1 MKLLVSFHQVQVQV
15 VPDDGTLRLQWEVSN
30 KVSHV
35 VVRAVSERE
44 VVQVSI
50 PAIEYKSLFQR
61 NKYYHLK
68 GLKSLTDYTL
78 YFDVRSSNG
87 ARSQV
92 VKRVRTKED
101 ITAPKDRLQQVKVKK
116 ISGGIRISW
125 DKESVKAGKTDIEQA
140 MIRIKD
146 ITTNKVI
153 KEVRVRDIEKGEVNI
168 LELGSKGGKIYDIG
182 AIYED
187 RNGNKASSEDRL
199 LTNIEISKLSNK
211 ESGIFFEKLSVEA
224 KDKKGKEADE
234 SLHIK
239 WGDFVYTDGKQVSV
253 QVRETAT
260 EVLLLDT
267 KIRETSEEKV
277 SEAVERS
284 NDYVSWYE
292 AKDGVAV
299 RKLYGIQE
307 YSIEVSAYKNGVYFS
322 GVEKKATTTDKQTE
336 SVGNISVVANATS
349 IIVGWRSPA
358 VRDYAGVEISVEK
371 DGVLVV
377 VKQETDNTVEQVAI
391 RGLEERTTYNIL
403 VRSVDRAGNKGR
415 AVVRNGITTR
425 KDEEAPE
432 SPSDI
437 RVNYMAVL
445 SERVASTIG
454 WQEPLRSKARNQDI
468 KVYKLI
474 IRKKEEGREIVSQE
488 IAYPTIEYYTE
499 LLENTTE
506 YSVSLYSEDYAGNT
520 SGVTTKII
528 RTPSPIEAPEARVL
542 EGLKPVLETSGEIQ
556 IVATFKE
563 GAGEGEVYTI
573 SMYEGAIF
581 IATKSIRGAAKEI
594 RFGIG
599 EGLEVPREKE
609 QAKRYGFKL
618 IKEVNGVVSSA
629 TDLTPS
635 EEEKIEV
642 YDSIST
648 PPPAPKRAEIL
659 FEREI
664 NEREIRAKYRFTVGD
679 FTSEYK
685 ALDGNVLKKDE
696 VLYKVYVVEGDKRS
710 RSGEEIKEQ
719 AIRTQAIPVLTVEG
733 ETTKTEHTVF
743 FEGKRGTT
751 YTAVIEAINKRNPS
765 SYTHVEGGSETKQT
779 IRLKIPHTVPKA
791 SSFADDNAVV
801 YTVLETGKNV
811 LTVAIKK
818 ADIEGV
824 ETTDGRE
831 LTDGDI
837 AYYVLYAKAEELR
850 RKPGSVEELWRAGK
864 GGDSIV
870 KYIKVIGDDRAVIR
884 VEIVDSRSEGD
895 MGSTPVEEAKDY
907 YVGVRIV
914 NTTAREYN
922 ANDSSKLFIDNY
934 YGDIEEIKEVRSS
947 QAEAPAKSLLEGILS
962 VGRSTVREGAIKV
975 ELKELRD
982 FTEGRDYAGKAI
994 SSNEELKYRVYG
1006 IQKETVPTEEEV
1018 LAVGKEVAL
1027 GLASG
1032 GSYIQRAI
1040 SVLGIAVPEQ
1050 EAIEGGKSYHFV
1062 VEVAIATDESKKVLS
1077 SVASVETSGATAPG
1091 EVRAIRV
1098 ASKAI
1103 RATVVWEAP
1112 ALSTRHKSK
1121 TGEQLK
1127 TAEVSYKIYKR
1138 AKNGDTERTVE
1149 AIKTV
1154 DNSPQIV
1161 GAGTTRF
1168 ELTGLTE
1175 DTSYELVVQAVNAT
1189 DDTQESE
1196 GAKYE
1201 FKTKE
1206 SFASPGIPTI
1216 QARANGNGIN
1226 GNIRAPNDK
1235 GTAED
1240 GTALRDEQI
1249 EYRVYYAPSNREID
1263 AETVK
1268 TRAKEAGDVK
1278 AGGVKI
1284 IGGGVARYS
1293 IAGLHYGRTYYITVE
1308 AVNSFRSSK
1317 KSRPSIVVRVETGSA
1332 ATASGEA
1339 TVLTADESTERQL
1352 RFRAEAPRDT
1362 GTKADGLTVVEA
1374 SALRYWLYYAKFGET
1389 SNGVSVTSTTSAADV
1404 VSAVGTVIHAR
1415 NKDRGR
1421 IERDSRTLVDG
1432 FVLTGLTGG
1441 VKYRYTIVTVHP
1453 EGVRYN
1459 SAPAGA
1465 KTATVKSEA
1474 TASGEATVLTA
1485 DESTERQLR
1494 FTARAPMN
1502 TGTKADGTA
1511 VEESALR
1518 YWLYYAKLGETS
1530 NGVSVT
1536 STTSAVDVVSAVG
1549 TVIHARGK
1557 DRGRI
1562 ERTGRTLV
1570 DGFVLTGLTGGVKYR
1585 YTIVTVHP
1593 EGVRYNSAPAGA
1605 ETATVKSEATA
1616 SGEAT
1621 VLTADESTERQLRFR
1636 AEAPRDTGKQAD
1648 GTAVEANALR
1658 YWLYYAKLGETSN
1671 GVSVTS
1677 TTSAADVVSAVGT
1690 VTRASSKDRGRIERD
1705 GRTLVN
1711 GFVLT
1716 GLTGGVQYRYTIV
1729 TVHPEGVRYNS
1740 APAGAKTATVKS
1752 EATASGEATVLTA
1765 DDTMQ
1770 KRLTFRARAPMNT
1783 GTKADGTAVEES
1795 ALRYWLYYA
1804 KLGETS
1810 NGVSVTSTTSAVDVV
1825 SAVGTVIHARG
1836 KDRGRIERD
1845 SRTLADGFVLTGLTG
1860 GVKYRYTIVTVHP
1873 EGVRYNS
1880 APAGAKTATV
1890 KSEATASGEA
1900 TVLTADDT
1908 MQKRLTFTARAP
1920 MNTGTKADG
1929 TAVEES
1935 ALRYW
1940 LYYAKF
1946 GETSNGVSVTS
1957 TTSAVDV
1964 VSAVGTVTNDRG
1976 KDRGRIE
1983 RDGRTLVNGFVLTG
1997 LTGGVKYRYTIVTVH
2012 PEGVRYN
2019 SAPAGAKTATVKS
2032 EATAPGEVT
2041 SPTVTEQGDEIIVTA
2056 TPPSDRG
2063 KKIDGSSV
2071 SETEIKY
2078 TLYYVKVGG
2087 DDGVP
2092 IQANA
2097 VGLIQA
2103 KAEET
2108 GLASTLAGKKALRGD
2123 TALATGFRIAGLTE
2137 DTLYQYFIRVT
2148 NSDDAAKYSDTSEVL
2163 VFTLKPRGGKAEVI
2177 QPTLED
2183 GTPRKEI
2190 GNDEY
2195 KQSGTPIRHI
2205 NIPRTITKIGEGAFQ
2220 DNRLKRVVLPDSL
2233 EELGAGA
2240 FEGNEI
2246 EEVTFGSQLRSIP
2259 DGVFRKNRL
2268 RSLVIPDTVEGID
2281 KNAFVDNNDL
2291 REVKLSKK
2299 LFDTIGAE
2307 EGGLAEVFG
2316 DQVLYYLDYDEILLG
2331 GITAPG
2337 EATIL
2342 TADEST
2348 ERQLRFRAE
2357 APRDTG
2363 TQADGKTAV
2372 EANALRYWLYYA
2384 KLGETVN
2391 GVSVTSTTSAAD
2403 VVSAVG
2409 TVTHA
2414 SSKEVGRI
2422 ERTGRTLADGFVLT
2436 GLTGGVKYRYTI
2448 VTVYPDPDSDK
2459 FNSAPAGAK
2468 TATVKSEAT
2477 ASGKATVLTADEST
2491 VRKLKFRA
2499 RAPRDTGKQADG
2511 TAVEANALRYW
2522 LYYAKLGETSNG
2534 VSVTSTTSA
2543 ADVVSAIGNVIH
2555 ARNKDRGRI
2564 ERDGR
2569 TLVNGFVLTG
2579 LTGGV
2584 KYRYTIVTVH
2594 PEGVRYNSAPA
2605 GAKTATVKLEA
2616 TASGEATVLT
2626 ADDTMQKRLT
2636 FRARAPSDTGKQ
2648 ADGTA
2653 VGANALRYWLYY
2665 AKLGE
2670 TVNGV
2675 SVTSTTSAADV
2686 VSAIGNVI
2694 HARNKDRGRI
2704 ERDGRTLVNGFVL
2717 TGLTGGVKYRYTIV
2731 TVHPEGVRYNS
2742 APAGAKTAT
2751 VKLEATASGEA
2762 TILFADEST
2771 ERQLRFTARAPSDTG
2786 KQADGTA
2793 VEANALR
2800 YWLYYAK
2807 LGETVNGVSVTSTTS
2822 AVDVVKAV
2830 ETVIHARSK
2839 DRGRIERDGR
2849 TLVNGFV
2856 LTGLTGGVKY
2866 RYTIVTVHP
2875 EGVRFNSTPAGAKTA
2890 IVKSEATAS
2899 GEATVLTADDTMQKR
2914 LTFTARAPSDTGK
2927 QADGTVVEVNALA
2940 YWLYYAKLGETVN
2953 GVSITST
2960 TSATDVVSA
2969 VGTVTH
2975 ARGKDRG
2982 RIERIGRTLVNG
2994 FVLTGLT
3001 GGVKYRY
3008 TIVTVH
3014 PEGVRFNSAP
3024 APAETATV
3032 KSEAT
3037 APGEAT
3043 VFTADDTM
3051 QKRLTFRAEAPSDT
3065 GKQADGTA
3073 VEANALRYWLYYAK
3087 VAARSNGIIVKERT
3101 SATDVIKAVGTV
3113 TNDMNKEV
3121 GRIERT
3127 GRTLVNGFVLIGLT
3141 GGVQYRYTIVTVH
3154 PEGVRF
3160 NSAPATAKTAT
3171 VKSEATAPGV
3181 VTVLTADESTVL
3193 QLRFTARA
3201 PSDTGKQADGTAV
3214 EANALRYWLYYA
3226 KLGETVNGV
3235 SVTSTTSAADVVKAV
3250 GTVTNDMGKEVGR
3263 IEGTGRTLA
3272 DGFVLTGLTGGVKYR
3287 YTIVTVHPEGVRY
3300 NSAPATAEIA
3310 TVKNYRW
3317 TKVTKIG
3324 KKWSSRFGH
3333 ATEVFDDKIW
3343 VLGGVNN
3350 KGEYKND
3357 VWNSSDGVKW
3367 TEVTESAPWSG
3378 RFGHATVMFDDKLWV
3393 LGGVNIGNTYEYD
3406 VWNSSDGVKWTKVT
3420 EIVGF
3425 SGRSKH
3431 TMVVFKKKLWVLGG
3445 INNEGDFKNDVW
3457 NSSDGVKWT
3466 KVTEHADWSVRR
3478 GHATVVFDEKI
3489 WVLGGGK
3496 NDVWSSSDGVKWT
3509 KVTEHAGWSGRLGHT
3524 TVVFDDKLWV
3534 LGGGK
3539 NDVWSSS
3546 DGVKWTKVTEHADWS
3561 GRSEHT
3567 TVVFKKKPWVL
3578 GGIGLGWD
3586 ILDDVWYGMPQNLMR
3601 VIKQEKE

>member
-1 MKLLVSFHQVQVQV
+1 MSEIQEPVRNIGGGGGGRPQYKVLLGIVVVLVLGVLFFSCKDSNAILVKYVKLLVSFHQVQVQV

-211 ESGIFFEKLSVEA
+211 EGGIFFKELSVEA
-224 KDKKGKEADE
+224 KDKEGKEADE

-336 SVGNISVVANATS
+336 SVRNISVVANATS

-377 VKQETDNTVEQVAI
+377 VKQETDNTVEQVVI

-425 KDEEAPE
+425 KDEETPE

-488 IAYPTIEYYTE
+488 ITYPTIEYYTE

-696 VLYKVYVVEGDKRS
+696 VLYKVYVVEGDERS

-850 RKPGSVEELWRAGK
+850 RKPGSVEELWRAEE
-864 GGDSIV
+864 GGENIA
-870 KYIKVIGDDRAVIR
+870 KYIKVIGDDKAVIR

-907 YVGVRIV
+907 YIGVRIV

-1032 GSYIQRAI
+1032 GRYIQRAI

-1149 AIKTV
+1149 AIKTA

-1196 GAKYE
+1196 GARYE

-1216 QARANGNGIN
+1216 QARANGNAIN

-1362 GTKADGLTVVEA
+1362 GKQADGLTVVEA

-1474 TASGEATVLTA
+1474 TASGE
-1485 DESTERQLR
+1485 
-1494 FTARAPMN
+1494 
-1502 TGTKADGTA
+1502 
-1511 VEESALR
+1511 
-1518 YWLYYAKLGETS
+1518 
-1530 NGVSVT
+1530 
-1536 STTSAVDVVSAVG
+1536 
-1549 TVIHARGK
+1549 
-1557 DRGRI
+1557 
-1562 ERTGRTLV
+1562 
-1570 DGFVLTGLTGGVKYR
+1570 
-1585 YTIVTVHP
+1585 
-1593 EGVRYNSAPAGA
+1593 
-1605 ETATVKSEATA
+1605 
-1616 SGEAT
+1616 
-1621 VLTADESTERQLRFR
+1621 
-1636 AEAPRDTGKQAD
+1636 
-1648 GTAVEANALR
+1648 
-1658 YWLYYAKLGETSN
+1658 
-1671 GVSVTS
+1671 
-1677 TTSAADVVSAVGT
+1677 
-1690 VTRASSKDRGRIERD
+1690 
-1705 GRTLVN
+1705 
-1711 GFVLT
+1711 
-1716 GLTGGVQYRYTIV
+1716 
-1729 TVHPEGVRYNS
+1729 
-1740 APAGAKTATVKS
+1740 
-1752 EATASGEATVLTA
+1752 
-1765 DDTMQ
+1765 
-1770 KRLTFRARAPMNT
+1770 
-1783 GTKADGTAVEES
+1783 
-1795 ALRYWLYYA
+1795 
-1804 KLGETS
+1804 
-1810 NGVSVTSTTSAVDVV
+1810 
-1825 SAVGTVIHARG
+1825 
-1836 KDRGRIERD
+1836 
-1845 SRTLADGFVLTGLTG
+1845 
-1860 GVKYRYTIVTVHP
+1860 
-1873 EGVRYNS
+1873 
-1880 APAGAKTATV
+1880 
-1890 KSEATASGEA
+1890 
-1900 TVLTADDT
+1900 
-1908 MQKRLTFTARAP
+1908 
-1920 MNTGTKADG
+1920 
-1929 TAVEES
+1929 
-1935 ALRYW
+1935 
-1940 LYYAKF
+1940 
-1946 GETSNGVSVTS
+1946 
-1957 TTSAVDV
+1957 
-1964 VSAVGTVTNDRG
+1964 
-1976 KDRGRIE
+1976 
-1983 RDGRTLVNGFVLTG
+1983 
-1997 LTGGVKYRYTIVTVH
+1997 
-2012 PEGVRYN
+2012 
-2019 SAPAGAKTATVKS
+2019 
-2032 EATAPGEVT
+2032 VT

-2108 GLASTLAGKKALRGD
+2108 GLASTLAGKKALRGN

-2195 KQSGTPIRHI
+2195 KRSGTPIRHI

-2316 DQVLYYLDYDEILLG
+2316 DQVLYYRDHDGILLG

-2337 EATIL
+2337 EATVL

-2363 TQADGKTAV
+2363 KQADGKTAV

-2391 GVSVTSTTSAAD
+2391 GVSVTSTTSATD

-2414 SSKEVGRI
+2414 SSKEVGRL

-2477 ASGKATVLTADEST
+2477 ASGEATVLTADEST

-2499 RAPRDTGKQADG
+2499 EAPRDTGTKADG
-2511 TAVEANALRYW
+2511 TAVE
-2522 LYYAKLGETSNG
+2522 
-2534 VSVTSTTSA
+2534 
-2543 ADVVSAIGNVIH
+2543 
-2555 ARNKDRGRI
+2555 
-2564 ERDGR
+2564 
-2569 TLVNGFVLTG
+2569 
-2579 LTGGV
+2579 
-2584 KYRYTIVTVH
+2584 
-2594 PEGVRYNSAPA
+2594 
-2605 GAKTATVKLEA
+2605 
-2616 TASGEATVLT
+2616 
-2626 ADDTMQKRLT
+2626 
-2636 FRARAPSDTGKQ
+2636 
-2648 ADGTA
+2648 
-2653 VGANALRYWLYY
+2653 
-2665 AKLGE
+2665 
-2670 TVNGV
+2670 
-2675 SVTSTTSAADV
+2675 
-2686 VSAIGNVI
+2686 
-2694 HARNKDRGRI
+2694 
-2704 ERDGRTLVNGFVL
+2704 
-2717 TGLTGGVKYRYTIV
+2717 
-2731 TVHPEGVRYNS
+2731 
-2742 APAGAKTAT
+2742 
-2751 VKLEATASGEA
+2751 
-2762 TILFADEST
+2762 
-2771 ERQLRFTARAPSDTG
+2771 
-2786 KQADGTA
+2786 
-2793 VEANALR
+2793 
-2800 YWLYYAK
+2800 
-2807 LGETVNGVSVTSTTS
+2807 
-2822 AVDVVKAV
+2822 
-2830 ETVIHARSK
+2830 
-2839 DRGRIERDGR
+2839 
-2849 TLVNGFV
+2849 
-2856 LTGLTGGVKY
+2856 
-2866 RYTIVTVHP
+2866 
-2875 EGVRFNSTPAGAKTA
+2875 
-2890 IVKSEATAS
+2890 KS
-2899 GEATVLTADDTMQKR
+2899 
-2914 LTFTARAPSDTGK
+2914 
-2927 QADGTVVEVNALA
+2927 
-2940 YWLYYAKLGETVN
+2940 
-2953 GVSITST
+2953 
-2960 TSATDVVSA
+2960 
-2969 VGTVTH
+2969 
-2975 ARGKDRG
+2975 
-2982 RIERIGRTLVNG
+2982 
-2994 FVLTGLT
+2994 
-3001 GGVKYRY
+3001 
-3008 TIVTVH
+3008 
-3014 PEGVRFNSAP
+3014 
-3024 APAETATV
+3024 
-3032 KSEAT
+3032 
-3037 APGEAT
+3037 
-3043 VFTADDTM
+3043 
-3051 QKRLTFRAEAPSDT
+3051 
-3065 GKQADGTA
+3065 
-3073 VEANALRYWLYYAK
+3073 
-3087 VAARSNGIIVKERT
+3087 
-3101 SATDVIKAVGTV
+3101 
-3113 TNDMNKEV
+3113 
-3121 GRIERT
+3121 
-3127 GRTLVNGFVLIGLT
+3127 
-3141 GGVQYRYTIVTVH
+3141 
-3154 PEGVRF
+3154 
-3160 NSAPATAKTAT
+3160 
-3171 VKSEATAPGV
+3171 
-3181 VTVLTADESTVL
+3181 
-3193 QLRFTARA
+3193 
-3201 PSDTGKQADGTAV
+3201 
-3214 EANALRYWLYYA
+3214 ALRYWLYYA

-3250 GTVTNDMGKEVGR
+3250 GTVTHARNKDRGR
-3263 IEGTGRTLA
+3263 IERTGRTLA
-3272 DGFVLTGLTGGVKYR
+3272 NGFVLTGLTGGVKYR

-3300 NSAPATAEIA
+3300 NSAPAPAETATVKSEATAPGAVSNIQVTSKATIA
-3310 TVKNYRW
+3310 TVVWDAPTLDESHKTR
-3317 TKVTKIG
+3317 
-3324 KKWSSRFGH
+3324 
-3333 ATEVFDDKIW
+3333 
-3343 VLGGVNN
+3343 
-3350 KGEYKND
+3350 KGEQLTTAEVSYKVYIVEKNGD
-3357 VWNSSDGVKW
+3357 TERTVINIKVADNSPQTVRAGRTRLELIGLTKNTSYELVVQAVNSTDETKASIGIREEFR
-3367 TEVTESAPWSG
+3367 TNESLVIRDIKGWKKHAIPPWSE
-3378 RFGHATVMFDDKLWV
+3378 RDSSTV
-3393 LGGVNIGNTYEYD
+3393 N
-3406 VWNSSDGVKWTKVT
+3406 
-3420 EIVGF
+3420 
-3425 SGRSKH
+3425 
-3431 TMVVFKKKLWVLGG
+3431 
-3445 INNEGDFKNDVW
+3445 FKN
-3457 NSSDGVKWT
+3457 
-3466 KVTEHADWSVRR
+3466 R
-3478 GHATVVFDEKI
+3478 I
-3489 WVLGGGK
+3489 WIIGGK
-3496 NDVWSSSDGVKWT
+3496 GESNFFNDVWSSADGESWKKHDTYVKGDST
-3509 KVTEHAGWSGRLGHT
+3509 KKKPIWSARYEMAT
-3524 TVVFDDKLWV
+3524 IVFKNKIWII
-3534 LGGGK
+3534 GGTNYSYSYDYSY
-3539 NDVWSSS
+3539 NDVWSSA
-3546 DGVKWTKVTEHADWS
+3546 DGEAWEKHTTRNEDTSKTNIWS
-3561 GRSEHT
+3561 GREINAFVKFNDRIWIFGGRRRESFYEDVWSSADGETWKEHSTSISDTKITTFWSDPDIAIVFNDEIWLIDISTGIWKSADGEVWTTFGNKDIILASTTLLQWDSKLWILGGWWYDNKKDMNKKVWSSGDGKTWYEHT
-3567 TVVFKKKPWVL
+3567 VRNVNKTNTIWANGIQGIFTVFKNKLWLL
-3578 GGIGLGWD
+3578 GGWIQRSNKYNK
-3586 ILDDVWYGMPQNLMR
+3586 DVWSFPHT
-3601 VIKQEKE
+3601 IQE

>member
-1 MKLLVSFHQVQVQV
+1 MSEIQEPVRNIGGGGGRPQYKVLLGIVVVGILFFSCKDSNAILVKYVKLLVSFHQVQVQV

-44 VVQVSI
+44 VVQVNI

-168 LELGSKGGKIYDIG
+168 PELGSKGGKIYDIG

-211 ESGIFFEKLSVEA
+211 EEGIFFKELSVEA
-224 KDKKGKEADE
+224 KDKEGKEADE

-336 SVGNISVVANATS
+336 SVRNISVVANATS

-377 VKQETDNTVEQVAI
+377 VKQETDNTVEQVVI

-488 IAYPTIEYYTE
+488 ITYPTIEYYTE

-850 RKPGSVEELWRAGK
+850 RKPGSVEELWRAEE

-907 YVGVRIV
+907 YIGVRIV

-1103 RATVVWEAP
+1103 RATVAWEAP

-1127 TAEVSYKIYKR
+1127 TAEVSYKVYKR

-1362 GTKADGLTVVEA
+1362 GKQADGLTVVEA

-1485 DESTERQLR
+1485 DDTMQKRLT

-1570 DGFVLTGLTGGVKYR
+1570 NGFVLTGLTGGVKYR

-1593 EGVRYNSAPAGA
+1593 EGVRYNSAPAPA

-1636 AEAPRDTGKQAD
+1636 AEAPRDTGTQAD
-1648 GTAVEANALR
+1648 GTTAVNANALR
-1658 YWLYYAKLGETSN
+1658 YWLYYAKLGETVN

-1677 TTSAADVVSAVGT
+1677 TTSAVDVVSAVGT
-1690 VTRASSKDRGRIERD
+1690 VTHASSKEVGRIERT
-1705 GRTLVN
+1705 GRTLAD

-1716 GLTGGVQYRYTIV
+1716 GLTGGVKYRYTIV
-1729 TVHPEGVRYNS
+1729 TVYPDPDSDKFNS

-1770 KRLTFRARAPMNT
+1770 KRLTFRARAPSDT
-1783 GTKADGTAVEES
+1783 GKQADGT
-1795 ALRYWLYYA
+1795 
-1804 KLGETS
+1804 
-1810 NGVSVTSTTSAVDVV
+1810 
-1825 SAVGTVIHARG
+1825 
-1836 KDRGRIERD
+1836 
-1845 SRTLADGFVLTGLTG
+1845 
-1860 GVKYRYTIVTVHP
+1860 
-1873 EGVRYNS
+1873 
-1880 APAGAKTATV
+1880 
-1890 KSEATASGEA
+1890 
-1900 TVLTADDT
+1900 
-1908 MQKRLTFTARAP
+1908 
-1920 MNTGTKADG
+1920 
-1929 TAVEES
+1929 TAVNAN

-1957 TTSAVDV
+1957 TTSATDV
-1964 VSAVGTVTNDRG
+1964 VKAVGTVTNDRG
-1976 KDRGRIE
+1976 KEVGRIE
-1983 RDGRTLVNGFVLTG
+1983 QDGRTLADGFVLTG

-2056 TPPSDRG
+2056 NPPSDRG

-2195 KQSGTPIRHI
+2195 KRSGTPIRHI

-2268 RSLVIPDTVEGID
+2268 RSLVIPDTVEGIS
-2281 KNAFVDNNDL
+2281 KNAFMDNNDL

-2307 EGGLAEVFG
+2307 EGGLVEVFG
-2316 DQVLYYLDYDEILLG
+2316 DQVLYYRDHDEILLG

-2342 TADEST
+2342 LADEST

-2363 TQADGKTAV
+2363 TQADGT
-2372 EANALRYWLYYA
+2372 
-2384 KLGETVN
+2384 
-2391 GVSVTSTTSAAD
+2391 
-2403 VVSAVG
+2403 
-2409 TVTHA
+2409 
-2414 SSKEVGRI
+2414 
-2422 ERTGRTLADGFVLT
+2422 
-2436 GLTGGVKYRYTI
+2436 
-2448 VTVYPDPDSDK
+2448 
-2459 FNSAPAGAK
+2459 
-2468 TATVKSEAT
+2468 
-2477 ASGKATVLTADEST
+2477 
-2491 VRKLKFRA
+2491 
-2499 RAPRDTGKQADG
+2499 
-2511 TAVEANALRYW
+2511 
-2522 LYYAKLGETSNG
+2522 
-2534 VSVTSTTSA
+2534 
-2543 ADVVSAIGNVIH
+2543 
-2555 ARNKDRGRI
+2555 
-2564 ERDGR
+2564 
-2569 TLVNGFVLTG
+2569 
-2579 LTGGV
+2579 
-2584 KYRYTIVTVH
+2584 
-2594 PEGVRYNSAPA
+2594 
-2605 GAKTATVKLEA
+2605 
-2616 TASGEATVLT
+2616 
-2626 ADDTMQKRLT
+2626 
-2636 FRARAPSDTGKQ
+2636 
-2648 ADGTA
+2648 
-2653 VGANALRYWLYY
+2653 
-2665 AKLGE
+2665 
-2670 TVNGV
+2670 
-2675 SVTSTTSAADV
+2675 
-2686 VSAIGNVI
+2686 
-2694 HARNKDRGRI
+2694 
-2704 ERDGRTLVNGFVL
+2704 
-2717 TGLTGGVKYRYTIV
+2717 
-2731 TVHPEGVRYNS
+2731 
-2742 APAGAKTAT
+2742 
-2751 VKLEATASGEA
+2751 
-2762 TILFADEST
+2762 
-2771 ERQLRFTARAPSDTG
+2771 
-2786 KQADGTA
+2786 
-2793 VEANALR
+2793 
-2800 YWLYYAK
+2800 
-2807 LGETVNGVSVTSTTS
+2807 
-2822 AVDVVKAV
+2822 
-2830 ETVIHARSK
+2830 
-2839 DRGRIERDGR
+2839 
-2849 TLVNGFV
+2849 
-2856 LTGLTGGVKY
+2856 
-2866 RYTIVTVHP
+2866 
-2875 EGVRFNSTPAGAKTA
+2875 
-2890 IVKSEATAS
+2890 
-2899 GEATVLTADDTMQKR
+2899 
-2914 LTFTARAPSDTGK
+2914 
-2927 QADGTVVEVNALA
+2927 
-2940 YWLYYAKLGETVN
+2940 
-2953 GVSITST
+2953 
-2960 TSATDVVSA
+2960 
-2969 VGTVTH
+2969 
-2975 ARGKDRG
+2975 
-2982 RIERIGRTLVNG
+2982 
-2994 FVLTGLT
+2994 
-3001 GGVKYRY
+3001 
-3008 TIVTVH
+3008 
-3014 PEGVRFNSAP
+3014 
-3024 APAETATV
+3024 
-3032 KSEAT
+3032 
-3037 APGEAT
+3037 
-3043 VFTADDTM
+3043 
-3051 QKRLTFRAEAPSDT
+3051 
-3065 GKQADGTA
+3065 
-3073 VEANALRYWLYYAK
+3073 
-3087 VAARSNGIIVKERT
+3087 
-3101 SATDVIKAVGTV
+3101 
-3113 TNDMNKEV
+3113 
-3121 GRIERT
+3121 
-3127 GRTLVNGFVLIGLT
+3127 
-3141 GGVQYRYTIVTVH
+3141 
-3154 PEGVRF
+3154 
-3160 NSAPATAKTAT
+3160 
-3171 VKSEATAPGV
+3171 
-3181 VTVLTADESTVL
+3181 
-3193 QLRFTARA
+3193 
-3201 PSDTGKQADGTAV
+3201 TAV

-3250 GTVTNDMGKEVGR
+3250 GTVTNDMDKEVGRIERTGGTLADGFVLTGLTGGVKYRYTIVTVYPDSDKFNSAPAGAKTATVKSEATASGEATVLTADDTMQKRLTFRARAPSDTGKQADGTTAVNANALRYWLYYAKLGETSNGVSVTSTTSATDVVSAVGTVTNDRGKEVGR
-3263 IEGTGRTLA
+3263 IEQDGRTLA

-3300 NSAPATAEIA
+3300 NSAPAGAKTATVKSEATAPGEVTSPTVTEQGDEIIVTANPPSDRGKKIDGSSVSETEIKYTLYYVKVGGDDGVPIQANAVGLIQAKAEETGLASTLAGKKALRGDTALATGFRIAGLTEDTLYQYFIRVTNSDDAAKYSDTSEVLVFTLKPRGGKAEVIQPTLEDGTPRKEIGNDEYKRSGTPIRHINIPRTITKIGEGAFQDNRLKRVVLPDSLEELGAGAFEGNEIEEVTFGSQLRSIPDGVFRKNRLRSLVIPDTVEGISKNAFMDNNDLREVKLSKKLFDTIGAEEGGLVEVFGDQVLYYRDHDEILLGGITAPGEATILLADESTERQLRFRAEAPRDTGTQADGTTAVEANALRYWLYYAKLGETVNGVSVTSTTSAADVVKAVGTVTNDMDKEVGRIERTGGTLADGFVLTGLTGGVKYRYTIVTVYPDSDKFNSAPAGAKTATVKSEATAPAEVSNIQVTSKATIA
-3310 TVKNYRW
+3310 TVVWDAPTLDESHKTRKGEQLTTAEVSYKVYIVEKNGDTERTVINIKAADNSPQTVGAGRTRLELIGLTKNTSYELVVQAVNSTDETKASIGIRKEFKTNESLVIRDIKGWKEHATPPWSERDSNTVNFKNRIWIIGGVSLKNYFNE
-3317 TKVTKIG
+3317 V
-3324 KKWSSRFGH
+3324 WSSADGKVWKQHDTYVKGDSTKKKPIWSARDEM
-3333 ATEVFDDKIW
+3333 AIIVFKNKIW
-3343 VLGGVNN
+3343 IIGGMNYSPTDQYN
-3350 KGEYKND
+3350 Y
-3357 VWNSSDGVKW
+3357 
-3367 TEVTESAPWSG
+3367 
-3378 RFGHATVMFDDKLWV
+3378 
-3393 LGGVNIGNTYEYD
+3393 
-3406 VWNSSDGVKWTKVT
+3406 
-3420 EIVGF
+3420 
-3425 SGRSKH
+3425 
-3431 TMVVFKKKLWVLGG
+3431 
-3445 INNEGDFKNDVW
+3445 
-3457 NSSDGVKWT
+3457 
-3466 KVTEHADWSVRR
+3466 
-3478 GHATVVFDEKI
+3478 
-3489 WVLGGGK
+3489 
-3496 NDVWSSSDGVKWT
+3496 NDVWSSADGEAWEK
-3509 KVTEHAGWSGRLGHT
+3509 HT
-3524 TVVFDDKLWV
+3524 TRNEDTSKTNIWSERLINAFVKFNDRIWIFGGSKGTSLSEIFYDDVWSSADGEKWKKHSTSISDTKITTFWNNPNSAIVFNDEIWLIDTNTGIWKSADGEVWTTFGNKDILLRNATLLQWDNKLWILGGWRDDDKKDISKKVWSSGDGKTWYEHTVRNVNKTNTIWADNTQGTFIVFKNKLWL
-3534 LGGGK
+3534 LGGWTQGYYK
-3539 NDVWSSS
+3539 YNNDVWSFP
-3546 DGVKWTKVTEHADWS
+3546 
-3561 GRSEHT
+3561 HT
-3567 TVVFKKKPWVL
+3567 
-3578 GGIGLGWD
+3578 I
-3586 ILDDVWYGMPQNLMR
+3586 
-3601 VIKQEKE
+3601 QE

>member
-168 LELGSKGGKIYDIG
+168 PELGSKGGKIYDIG

-211 ESGIFFEKLSVEA
+211 EGGIFFKELSVEA
-224 KDKKGKEADE
+224 KDKEGKEADE

-336 SVGNISVVANATS
+336 SVRNISVVANATS

-377 VKQETDNTVEQVAI
+377 VKQETDNTVEQVVI

-488 IAYPTIEYYTE
+488 ITYPTIEYYTE

-696 VLYKVYVVEGDKRS
+696 VLYKVYVVEGDERS

-850 RKPGSVEELWRAGK
+850 RKPGSVEELWRAEE
-864 GGDSIV
+864 GGENIA
-870 KYIKVIGDDRAVIR
+870 KYIKVIGDDKAVIR

-907 YVGVRIV
+907 YIGVRIV

-1032 GSYIQRAI
+1032 GRYIQRAI

-1149 AIKTV
+1149 AIKTA

-1196 GAKYE
+1196 GARYE

-1216 QARANGNGIN
+1216 QARANGNAIN

-1362 GTKADGLTVVEA
+1362 GKQADGLTVVEA

-1421 IERDSRTLVDG
+1421 IERDSRTLV
-1432 FVLTGLTGG
+1432 
-1441 VKYRYTIVTVHP
+1441 
-1453 EGVRYN
+1453 
-1459 SAPAGA
+1459 
-1465 KTATVKSEA
+1465 
-1474 TASGEATVLTA
+1474 
-1485 DESTERQLR
+1485 
-1494 FTARAPMN
+1494 
-1502 TGTKADGTA
+1502 
-1511 VEESALR
+1511 
-1518 YWLYYAKLGETS
+1518 
-1530 NGVSVT
+1530 
-1536 STTSAVDVVSAVG
+1536 
-1549 TVIHARGK
+1549 
-1557 DRGRI
+1557 
-1562 ERTGRTLV
+1562 
-1570 DGFVLTGLTGGVKYR
+1570 
-1585 YTIVTVHP
+1585 
-1593 EGVRYNSAPAGA
+1593 
-1605 ETATVKSEATA
+1605 
-1616 SGEAT
+1616 
-1621 VLTADESTERQLRFR
+1621 
-1636 AEAPRDTGKQAD
+1636 
-1648 GTAVEANALR
+1648 
-1658 YWLYYAKLGETSN
+1658 
-1671 GVSVTS
+1671 
-1677 TTSAADVVSAVGT
+1677 
-1690 VTRASSKDRGRIERD
+1690 
-1705 GRTLVN
+1705 
-1711 GFVLT
+1711 
-1716 GLTGGVQYRYTIV
+1716 
-1729 TVHPEGVRYNS
+1729 
-1740 APAGAKTATVKS
+1740 
-1752 EATASGEATVLTA
+1752 
-1765 DDTMQ
+1765 
-1770 KRLTFRARAPMNT
+1770 
-1783 GTKADGTAVEES
+1783 
-1795 ALRYWLYYA
+1795 
-1804 KLGETS
+1804 
-1810 NGVSVTSTTSAVDVV
+1810 
-1825 SAVGTVIHARG
+1825 
-1836 KDRGRIERD
+1836 
-1845 SRTLADGFVLTGLTG
+1845 DGFVLTGLTG

-2316 DQVLYYLDYDEILLG
+2316 DQVLYYRDYDEILLG

-2636 FRARAPSDTGKQ
+2636 FTARAPSDTGKQ

-2751 VKLEATASGEA
+2751 VKSEATASGEA
-2762 TILFADEST
+2762 TVLTADDTMQKRLTFTARAPRDTGKQADGTAVGANALRYWLYYAKLGETSNGVSVTSTTSAVDVVSAVGTVTHASSKEVGRIERTGRTLADGFVLTGLTGGVKYRYTIVTVYPDPDSDKFNSAPAGAKTATVKSEATASGEATVLTADEST
-2771 ERQLRFTARAPSDTG
+2771 VRKLKFRARAPSDTG

-2793 VEANALR
+2793 VEESALR
-2800 YWLYYAK
+2800 YWLYYVK
-2807 LGETVNGVSVTSTTS
+2807 LGKTSNGVSVTSTTS
-2822 AVDVVKAV
+2822 AADVVKAV
-2830 ETVIHARSK
+2830 GTVTHASSK
-2839 DRGRIERDGR
+2839 EVGRIERTGR
-2849 TLVNGFV
+2849 TLADGFV

-2875 EGVRFNSTPAGAKTA
+2875 EGVRFNSDPAPAKTA
-2890 IVKSEATAS
+2890 TVKSEATAS

-2914 LTFTARAPSDTGK
+2914 LTFTARAPMNTGTK
-2927 QADGTVVEVNALA
+2927 ADGTAVEESALR
-2940 YWLYYAKLGETVN
+2940 YWLYYAKLGETSN
-2953 GVSITST
+2953 GVSVTST
-2960 TSATDVVSA
+2960 TSATDMVKA

-2975 ARGKDRG
+2975 ASSKDRG
-2982 RIERIGRTLVNG
+2982 RIERDGRTLANG

-3024 APAETATV
+3024 A
-3032 KSEAT
+3032 
-3037 APGEAT
+3037 G
-3043 VFTADDTM
+3043 
-3051 QKRLTFRAEAPSDT
+3051 
-3065 GKQADGTA
+3065 
-3073 VEANALRYWLYYAK
+3073 
-3087 VAARSNGIIVKERT
+3087 
-3101 SATDVIKAVGTV
+3101 
-3113 TNDMNKEV
+3113 
-3121 GRIERT
+3121 
-3127 GRTLVNGFVLIGLT
+3127 
-3141 GGVQYRYTIVTVH
+3141 
-3154 PEGVRF
+3154 
-3160 NSAPATAKTAT
+3160 AKTAT
-3171 VKSEATAPGV
+3171 VKSEATASGEA
-3181 VTVLTADESTVL
+3181 TVLTADESTVRKL
-3193 QLRFTARA
+3193 KFRARA
-3201 PSDTGKQADGTAV
+3201 PSDTGTKADGTAV
-3214 EANALRYWLYYA
+3214 GANALRYWLYYA

-3250 GTVTNDMGKEVGR
+3250 GTVTNDMDKEVGR
-3263 IEGTGRTLA
+3263 IERTGGTLA

-3287 YTIVTVHPEGVRY
+3287 YTIVTVHPEGVRF
-3300 NSAPATAEIA
+3300 NSAPATAKTVTVKSEATAPGEVTILLADESTALQLRFTARAPSDTGTKADGTAVGANALRYWLYYAKLGETVNGVSVTSTTSAIDVVKAVGTVTNDMDKEVGRIERTGGTLADGFVLTGLTGGVKYRYTIVTVHPEGVRFNSAPATAKTA

-3317 TKVTKIG
+3317 TKVTEN
-3324 KKWSSRFGH
+3324 
-3333 ATEVFDDKIW
+3333 AD
-3343 VLGGVNN
+3343 
-3350 KGEYKND
+3350 
-3357 VWNSSDGVKW
+3357 
-3367 TEVTESAPWSG
+3367 WSG
-3378 RFGHATVMFDDKLWV
+3378 RNGHTTVVFDEKLWV
-3393 LGGVNIGNTYEYD
+3393 LGGLGLRIRTQ
-3406 VWNSSDGVKWTKVT
+3406 SS
-3420 EIVGF
+3420 
-3425 SGRSKH
+3425 S
-3431 TMVVFKKKLWVLGG
+3431 
-3445 INNEGDFKNDVW
+3445 
-3457 NSSDGVKWT
+3457 
-3466 KVTEHADWSVRR
+3466 
-3478 GHATVVFDEKI
+3478 
-3489 WVLGGGK
+3489 K

-3509 KVTEHAGWSGRLGHT
+3509 EETASAPWSGRNGHT
-3524 TVVFDDKLWV
+3524 TVVFDEKLWV
-3534 LGGGK
+3534 LGGLSNFNSKNDVWNSSDGVTWTKVKENADWSGRYGHTTVVFDEKLWVLGGLSNFNSK

-3546 DGVKWTKVTEHADWS
+3546 DGVTWTEETASAPWS
-3561 GRSEHT
+3561 GRFDHT
-3567 TVVFKKKPWVL
+3567 TVVFKKKLWVLGGLSNFNSKNDVWNSSDGVTWTKVKENADWSGRFDHTTVMFKKKLWVL
-3578 GGIGLGWD
+3578 GGIIMESNIFKNDVWNSSDGVEWTKVKENADWLGRYGHTMVMFNDKLWVLGGLGKG
-3586 ILDDVWYGMPQNLMR
+3586 ITFNDVWTQGLH
-3601 VIKQEKE
+3601 

>member
-1 MKLLVSFHQVQVQV
+1 MSEIQEPVRNIGGGGGRPQYKVLLGIVVVVGILFFSCKDSNAILVKYVKLLVSFHQVQVQV

-44 VVQVSI
+44 VVQVNI

-168 LELGSKGGKIYDIG
+168 PELGSKGGKIYDIG

-211 ESGIFFEKLSVEA
+211 ESGIFFKELSVEA
-224 KDKKGKEADE
+224 KDKEGKEADE

-864 GGDSIV
+864 GGENIA

-907 YVGVRIV
+907 YIGVRIV

-962 VGRSTVREGAIKV
+962 VGRSTVKEGAIKV

-1103 RATVVWEAP
+1103 RATVAWEAP

-1216 QARANGNGIN
+1216 QARANGNAIN

-1352 RFRAEAPRDT
+1352 RFTARAPMNT

-1562 ERTGRTLV
+1562 ERT
-1570 DGFVLTGLTGGVKYR
+1570 
-1585 YTIVTVHP
+1585 
-1593 EGVRYNSAPAGA
+1593 
-1605 ETATVKSEATA
+1605 
-1616 SGEAT
+1616 
-1621 VLTADESTERQLRFR
+1621 
-1636 AEAPRDTGKQAD
+1636 
-1648 GTAVEANALR
+1648 
-1658 YWLYYAKLGETSN
+1658 
-1671 GVSVTS
+1671 
-1677 TTSAADVVSAVGT
+1677 
-1690 VTRASSKDRGRIERD
+1690 
-1705 GRTLVN
+1705 
-1711 GFVLT
+1711 
-1716 GLTGGVQYRYTIV
+1716 
-1729 TVHPEGVRYNS
+1729 
-1740 APAGAKTATVKS
+1740 
-1752 EATASGEATVLTA
+1752 
-1765 DDTMQ
+1765 
-1770 KRLTFRARAPMNT
+1770 
-1783 GTKADGTAVEES
+1783 
-1795 ALRYWLYYA
+1795 
-1804 KLGETS
+1804 
-1810 NGVSVTSTTSAVDVV
+1810 
-1825 SAVGTVIHARG
+1825 
-1836 KDRGRIERD
+1836 
-1845 SRTLADGFVLTGLTG
+1845 
-1860 GVKYRYTIVTVHP
+1860 
-1873 EGVRYNS
+1873 
-1880 APAGAKTATV
+1880 
-1890 KSEATASGEA
+1890 
-1900 TVLTADDT
+1900 
-1908 MQKRLTFTARAP
+1908 
-1920 MNTGTKADG
+1920 
-1929 TAVEES
+1929 
-1935 ALRYW
+1935 
-1940 LYYAKF
+1940 
-1946 GETSNGVSVTS
+1946 
-1957 TTSAVDV
+1957 
-1964 VSAVGTVTNDRG
+1964 
-1976 KDRGRIE
+1976 
-1983 RDGRTLVNGFVLTG
+1983 GRTLVNGFVLTG

-2316 DQVLYYLDYDEILLG
+2316 DQVLYYRDYDEILLG

-2670 TVNGV
+2670 TSNGV

-2751 VKLEATASGEA
+2751 VKSEATAPGEVTSPTVTEQGDEIIVTATPPSDRGKKIDGSSVSETEIKYTLYYVKVGGDDGVPIQANAVGLIQAKAEETGLASTLAGKKALRGDTALATGFRIAGLTEDTLYQYFIRVTNSDDAAKYSDTSEVLVFTLKPRGGKAEVIQPTLEDGTPRKEIGNDEYKRSGTPIRHINIPRTITKIGEGAFQDNRLKRVVLPDSLEELGAGAFEGNEIEEVIFGSQLRSIPDGVFRKNRLRSLVIPDTVEGIDKNAFVDNNDLREVKLSKKLFDTIGAEEGGLAEVFGDQVRYYLDYDEILLGGITAPGEA
-2762 TILFADEST
+2762 TILTADEST
-2771 ERQLRFTARAPSDTG
+2771 ERQLRF
-2786 KQADGTA
+2786 
-2793 VEANALR
+2793 
-2800 YWLYYAK
+2800 
-2807 LGETVNGVSVTSTTS
+2807 
-2822 AVDVVKAV
+2822 
-2830 ETVIHARSK
+2830 
-2839 DRGRIERDGR
+2839 
-2849 TLVNGFV
+2849 
-2856 LTGLTGGVKY
+2856 
-2866 RYTIVTVHP
+2866 
-2875 EGVRFNSTPAGAKTA
+2875 
-2890 IVKSEATAS
+2890 
-2899 GEATVLTADDTMQKR
+2899 
-2914 LTFTARAPSDTGK
+2914 
-2927 QADGTVVEVNALA
+2927 
-2940 YWLYYAKLGETVN
+2940 
-2953 GVSITST
+2953 
-2960 TSATDVVSA
+2960 
-2969 VGTVTH
+2969 
-2975 ARGKDRG
+2975 
-2982 RIERIGRTLVNG
+2982 
-2994 FVLTGLT
+2994 
-3001 GGVKYRY
+3001 
-3008 TIVTVH
+3008 
-3014 PEGVRFNSAP
+3014 
-3024 APAETATV
+3024 
-3032 KSEAT
+3032 
-3037 APGEAT
+3037 
-3043 VFTADDTM
+3043 
-3051 QKRLTFRAEAPSDT
+3051 RAEAPRDT
-3065 GKQADGTA
+3065 GTQADG
-3073 VEANALRYWLYYAK
+3073 K
-3087 VAARSNGIIVKERT
+3087 
-3101 SATDVIKAVGTV
+3101 
-3113 TNDMNKEV
+3113 
-3121 GRIERT
+3121 
-3127 GRTLVNGFVLIGLT
+3127 
-3141 GGVQYRYTIVTVH
+3141 
-3154 PEGVRF
+3154 
-3160 NSAPATAKTAT
+3160 
-3171 VKSEATAPGV
+3171 
-3181 VTVLTADESTVL
+3181 
-3193 QLRFTARA
+3193 
-3201 PSDTGKQADGTAV
+3201 TAV

-3235 SVTSTTSAADVVKAV
+3235 SVTSTTSAADVVSAVGTVTHASSKEVGRIERTGRTLADGFVLTGLTGGVKYRYTIVTVHPDSDKFNSAPATAETATVKSEATASGKATVLTADDAMQKRLTFRAEAPRDTGKQADGTAVEKSALRYWLYYAKLGETSNGVSVTSTTSAADVVSAV
-3250 GTVTNDMGKEVGR
+3250 GTVTNDRGKEVGR
-3263 IEGTGRTLA
+3263 IEQDGRTLA

-3287 YTIVTVHPEGVRY
+3287 YTIVTVHPEGDKF
-3300 NSAPATAEIA
+3300 NSAPATAETATVKSEATAPAEVRAIRVDSKATIA
-3310 TVKNYRW
+3310 TVVWNAPTLDESHK
-3317 TKVTKIG
+3317 TKIG
-3324 KKWSSRFGH
+3324 EQLTTAEVSYKVYIVEKNEDTERTVINIKAADNSPQTVRAGRTRLELIGLTKNTSYELVVQAVNSTDETKASIGIRKEFKTNESFVIRDIKGWKKH
-3333 ATEVFDDKIW
+3333 KTP
-3343 VLGGVNN
+3343 
-3350 KGEYKND
+3350 
-3357 VWNSSDGVKW
+3357 
-3367 TEVTESAPWSG
+3367 PWSE
-3378 RFGHATVMFDDKLWV
+3378 RDSNTV
-3393 LGGVNIGNTYEYD
+3393 N
-3406 VWNSSDGVKWTKVT
+3406 
-3420 EIVGF
+3420 
-3425 SGRSKH
+3425 
-3431 TMVVFKKKLWVLGG
+3431 
-3445 INNEGDFKNDVW
+3445 FKNRIW
-3457 NSSDGVKWT
+3457 IIGGSNRSDY
-3466 KVTEHADWSVRR
+3466 
-3478 GHATVVFDEKI
+3478 F
-3489 WVLGGGK
+3489 
-3496 NDVWSSSDGVKWT
+3496 NDVWSSADGKKWKKHDTYVKGDLT
-3509 KVTEHAGWSGRLGHT
+3509 KKKPIWSARYNIAT
-3524 TVVFDDKLWV
+3524 IVFKNKIWIM
-3534 LGGGK
+3534 GGVGNNNYY
-3539 NDVWSSS
+3539 NDVWSSADGEAWEKHTTRNEDTIKTDIWSERIIDAFVKFNDRIWIFGGNNFPYKYNDVWSSADGETWKKHSTGIS
-3546 DGVKWTKVTEHADWS
+3546 DTKITTFWS
-3561 GRSEHT
+3561 GSDSAIVFNDEIWLIDSDTGIWKSEDGEVWTTFGNKDIILGNATLLQWDNKLWILGGWWDYDKKDISKKVWSSGDGKTWYEHT
-3567 TVVFKKKPWVL
+3567 IRNVNKTNTIWANSIHGNFTVFKNKLWLL
-3578 GGIGLGWD
+3578 GGWTQRDGEYNN
-3586 ILDDVWYGMPQNLMR
+3586 DVWSFPHT
-3601 VIKQEKE
+3601 IQE